1 MEVTAKLEFTRPCL
15 GSIRREDCDLL
26 QRDRDGNVIF
36 LTSWWR
42 GAMGEAARAINRY
55 HRHVEQIYPKLQIDG
70 PVKKIKRHYGKGPN
84 DWKWHECFD
93 EGAVITVRF
102 AIPNKMKIGQ
112 FTELLEATGDY
123 IGVSPYAWRKGY
135 GRFRVLEVVKVS
147 GRRS

>member
-1 MEVTAKLEFTRPCL
+1 
-15 GSIRREDCDLL
+15 
-26 QRDRDGNVIF
+26 
-36 LTSWWR
+36 
-42 GAMGEAARAINRY
+42 MGEAARAINRY